1 MSFENEDE
9 KLKIMIKKIYDV
21 ENNNLRTGKSNEEM
35 IKAIVKII
43 EEEVDNE

>member
-43 EEEVDNE
+43 EEEVDKE